1 MKILQLGK
9 FYPIRGGVEK
19 VMRDLTEG
27 LSERGVRCDMLCA
40 KLPSVPVDTKD
51 LGKEKVSKEVLAIQL
66 NPYGRIICV
75 KALAKWAGTM
85 ISPAMI
91 SYLKAH
97 CREYD
102 IIHIHHPDPMAAL
115 ALFLSGYKG
124 RVIVHWHSDIVSQ
137 KLLLLFYKPLQ
148 NWMLRRAEQIVG
160 TTPVYVKNSPHLKH
174 FQPKCT
180 AVPIGILPVPMKEAD
195 IARIR
200 MSFMAKYHILSVG
213 RLVPYKGYQYL
224 IAAMQ
229 YLPESFELQIVG
241 EGPLRSRLEKF
252 IRENHLE
259 HRVSLP
265 GYLPEGDEFN
275 ALFGACDVFVLPS
288 IIKTEAFGIVQIEAM
303 SCGKPVVATTIPGSG
318 VSWVNK
324 DGVSG
329 MNVPPRNA
337 QMLATAI
344 QRVLG
349 NREKYSNGAR
359 HLYEERYTL
368 DNMINNV
375 LKIYELKN
383 EE

>member
-1 MKILQLGK
+1 MRILQLGK

-27 LSERGVRCDMLCA
+27 ISERGVRCDMLCA
-40 KLPSVPVDTKD
+40 KLPSAPIDAKDT
-51 LGKEKVSKEVLAIQL
+51 GKTRHEAGTLILQL
-66 NPYGRIICV
+66 NASGRIICV
-75 KALAKWAGTM
+75 PALCKVAGTM

-91 SYLKAH
+91 RYLKAH
-97 CREYD
+97 CQEYD

-115 ALFLSGYKG
+115 SLCLSGYKG

-148 NWMLRRAEQIVG
+148 NWMLRRAERIVG
-160 TTPVYVKNSPHLKH
+160 TTPVYVRNSPHLRH
-174 FQPKCT
+174 SQSKCSV
-180 AVPIGILPVPMKEAD
+180 VPIGILPLPMKEAD
-195 IARIR
+195 ISRIR
-200 MSFMAKYHILSVG
+200 RSFMARYHILSVG

-224 IAAMQ
+224 IEAMG

-241 EGPLRSRLEKF
+241 EGPLRGRLEKL

-275 ALFGACDVFVLPS
+275 ALFGACDLFVLPS
-288 IIKTEAFGIVQIEAM
+288 VIKTEAFGIVQIEAM
-303 SCGKPVVATTIPGSG
+303 SCGKPVVATSIPGSG
-318 VSWVNK
+318 VSWVNE

-337 QMLATAI
+337 KMLATAI
-344 QRVLG
+344 QGVLD
-349 NREKYSNGAR
+349 NQEKYSDGAR
-359 HLYEERYTL
+359 RLFEARYTL
-368 DNMINNV
+368 GEMIKNV
-375 LKIYELKN
+375 LKIYEK
-383 EE
+383 